1 MEEAVAEAAHPPF
14 AQGWGGGGHFVAC
27 RPFFC
32 DSFFFTQDKG
42 GAGPLGLLP

>member
-14 AQGWGGGGHFVAC
+14 AQGWGGGAFRRLPALLL
-27 RPFFC
+27 RF
-32 DSFFFTQDKG
+32 FFFTQDKG